1 MDTAILNSYSRA
13 LVNASKEMELLQD
26 TVNLRFN
33 QYLRKNVN
41 DEIEVWV
48 LPAFQPNG
56 IAVF

>member
-1 MDTAILNSYSRA
+1 
-13 LVNASKEMELLQD
+13 MELLQD

>member
-1 MDTAILNSYSRA
+1 VDTAILNSYSRA
-13 LVNASKEMELLQD
+13 LVNALKEMELLQD